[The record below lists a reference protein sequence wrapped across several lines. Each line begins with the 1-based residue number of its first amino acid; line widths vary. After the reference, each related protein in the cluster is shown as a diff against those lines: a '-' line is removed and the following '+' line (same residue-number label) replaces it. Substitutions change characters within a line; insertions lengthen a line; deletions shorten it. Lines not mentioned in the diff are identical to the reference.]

1 MRLLLLLALAFFDT
15 SVYAQAVRYCEGL
28 SGPKLPGAIVLIESK
43 KVDAGVCRV
52 TVVVTHPPAKDQVRV
67 FVGLPLN
74 NWNGR
79 FQGVGGG
86 GFTAGDARRL
96 APALAAG
103 FVAVATDAGHST
115 TGGSFALDSS
125 GRLDWLAIRNFAHAS
140 IHEMTVIGKLLTVQ
154 FYERGPTYSYFNGC
168 STGGRQGLMEVQR
181 YPADYD
187 GVLAGAPAINW
198 AKLHVAQMWGQLAM
212 LEANHYLP
220 ACKFQAAQAAAVS
233 ACDKDDGAADGVIAD
248 PRRCSFDP
256 AALIGKPTA
265 CGEFSEADARII
277 RKIWEGPKREE
288 GGFLWYG
295 LPRGA
300 PFQGLSATGGEPI
313 TGKPSGIT
321 LDWWK
326 YFLTQNPNFEWTS
339 TKQAMY
345 EQVFDQSVEE
355 FNTVIGTDDADI
367 TGFQK
372 RGGKVLVWH
381 GWADPL
387 IYPQGTIE
395 YYERVREKLGAKIDD
410 VMRLYLAPGVGH
422 CGGGEGAP
430 PQAPFQ
436 ALQAWVEQG
445 VRPETLAA
453 VRRDQAGKVVRSRP
467 LCRYP
472 GVAKYKGAGNIDDA
486 ASFTCLP
493 Q

>member
-1 MRLLLLLALAFFDT
+1 MRVLGACAEAL
-15 SVYAQAVRYCEGL
+15 VRDC
-28 SGPKLPGAIVLIESK
+28 GP
-43 KVDAGVCRV
+43 
-52 TVVVTHPPAKDQVRV
+52 
-67 FVGLPLN
+67 
-74 NWNGR
+74 
-79 FQGVGGG
+79 
-86 GFTAGDARRL
+86 
-96 APALAAG
+96 
-103 FVAVATDAGHST
+103 AT
-115 TGGSFALDSS
+115 
-125 GRLDWLAIRNFAHAS
+125 
-140 IHEMTVIGKLLTVQ
+140 
-154 FYERGPTYSYFNGC
+154 
-168 STGGRQGLMEVQR
+168 
-181 YPADYD
+181 
-187 GVLAGAPAINW
+187 
-198 AKLHVAQMWGQLAM
+198 
-212 LEANHYLP
+212 
-220 ACKFQAAQAAAVS
+220 
-233 ACDKDDGAADGVIAD
+233 
-248 PRRCSFDP
+248 
-256 AALIGKPTA
+256 
-265 CGEFSEADARII
+265 
-277 RKIWEGPKREE
+277 
-288 GGFLWYG
+288 
-295 LPRGA
+295 RGA
-300 PFQGLSATGGEPI
+300 FQGLSATGGEPI

>member
-1 MRLLLLLALAFFDT
+1 
-15 SVYAQAVRYCEGL
+15 
-28 SGPKLPGAIVLIESK
+28 
-43 KVDAGVCRV
+43 
-52 TVVVTHPPAKDQVRV
+52 
-67 FVGLPLN
+67 
-74 NWNGR
+74 
-79 FQGVGGG
+79 
-86 GFTAGDARRL
+86 
-96 APALAAG
+96 
-103 FVAVATDAGHST
+103 
-115 TGGSFALDSS
+115 
-125 GRLDWLAIRNFAHAS
+125 
-140 IHEMTVIGKLLTVQ
+140 
-154 FYERGPTYSYFNGC
+154 
-168 STGGRQGLMEVQR
+168 
-181 YPADYD
+181 
-187 GVLAGAPAINW
+187 
-198 AKLHVAQMWGQLAM
+198 
-212 LEANHYLP
+212 
-220 ACKFQAAQAAAVS
+220 
-233 ACDKDDGAADGVIAD
+233 
-248 PRRCSFDP
+248 
-256 AALIGKPTA
+256 
-265 CGEFSEADARII
+265 
-277 RKIWEGPKREE
+277 
-288 GGFLWYG
+288 
-295 LPRGA
+295 
-300 PFQGLSATGGEPI
+300 
-313 TGKPSGIT
+313 
-321 LDWWK
+321 
-326 YFLTQNPNFEWTS
+326 
-339 TKQAMY
+339 MY